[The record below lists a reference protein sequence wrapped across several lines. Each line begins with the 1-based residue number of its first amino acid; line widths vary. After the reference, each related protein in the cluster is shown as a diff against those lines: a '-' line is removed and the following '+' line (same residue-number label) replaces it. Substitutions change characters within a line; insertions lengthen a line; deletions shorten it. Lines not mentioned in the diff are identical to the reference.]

1 MSDLLEEFIFSIG
14 PPMVIV
20 LVIIAPFLFPCKDK
34 DCRAVIVATEWD
46 LKNDVLFAPVSF
58 PPGGFWHAEAFL

>member
-20 LVIIAPFLFPCKDK
+20 LVIIAPFLFPCKDE
-34 DCRAVIVATEWD
+34 D
-46 LKNDVLFAPVSF
+46 
-58 PPGGFWHAEAFL
+58 